1 MYINYG
7 FGQGETYEERIR
19 KIQEQLE
26 KLREFLTTKKPILT
40 PEQREVIT
48 KATQP
53 IPAPLTPTPTPID
66 IKSLLPLG
74 LLGGFIY
81 FVSRPKEGKVIKSKR
96 RY

>member
-1 MYINYG
+1 MYINYS

-26 KLREFLTTKKPILT
+26 KLRDFLTTKKPILT
-40 PEQREVIT
+40 PEQKEVIT

-53 IPAPLTPTPTPID
+53 IPAQPTPTPID

-81 FVSRPKEGKVIKSKR
+81 FVSRPKEGKVVKSKR

>member
-40 PEQREVIT
+40 PEQRKIIEQ
-48 KATQP
+48 ATQP
-53 IPAPLTPTPTPID
+53 IPAQPTPTPTPTID

-81 FVSRPKEGKVIKSKR
+81 FVSRPKEGKVVKL
-96 RY
+96 